1 MKKVISRAHFYE
13 WLQENSDNYETIML
27 PSQLS
32 INIEKETYTTSSDS
46 ITINQIL
53 NAKDISYP
61 VLCVIQKKAAR
72 IHQEDNEL
80 LELRAK
86 IIKKIDYFWIY
97 EIQ

>member
-1 MKKVISRAHFYE
+1 MV
-13 WLQENSDNYETIML
+13 
-27 PSQLS
+27 PSQLA
-32 INIEKETYTTSSDS
+32 INIQNKTYTTSSDT

-53 NAKDISYP
+53 NTQDISYP
-61 VLCVIQKKAAR
+61 VLCVIQKKAAK